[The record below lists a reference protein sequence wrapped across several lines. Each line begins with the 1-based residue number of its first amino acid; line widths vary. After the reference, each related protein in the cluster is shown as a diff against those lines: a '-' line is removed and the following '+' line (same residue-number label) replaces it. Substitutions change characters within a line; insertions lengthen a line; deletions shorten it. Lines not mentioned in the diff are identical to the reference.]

1 MSTATRVML
10 SRALKRSLPRPKLL
24 LPQQRSLAAQ
34 VDDKTTRP
42 SDEQPAHEVP
52 KNEAFNTHHPVST
65 AVSWG
70 EEFWRKVPVYSNVS
84 SEEFLS
90 YRWSVS
96 DVPSTSNPLCQSA
109 CLSQLTNSNHGEQ
122 TKNNVDSHERLNQ
135 FLNSVVPDEIPYG
148 AGTQSK
154 EQFMDDVYYGMKE
167 ATMSLR
173 VTHVSSSSHCLKNH
187 TNIVSQTSHPQPYRL
202 GEPEE

>member
-1 MSTATRVML
+1 MPTPTRVML
-10 SRALKRSLPRPKLL
+10 SRALKRSLPRQKLV

-34 VDDKTTRP
+34 VEDKATRP
-42 SDEQPAHEVP
+42 SDERPAHEVP
-52 KNEAFNTHHPVST
+52 KDESFNTHHPVAT

-84 SEEFLS
+84 SKEFLS

-96 DVPSTSNPLCQSA
+96 DVPNTSNPLYQPA
-109 CLSQLTNSNHGEQ
+109 CLSQLTNSTHGEQ
-122 TKNNVDSHERLNQ
+122 TNNNVDSHQRLNQ

-154 EQFMDDVYYGMKE
+154 EQFMDDVYYGMKA

-187 TNIVSQTSHPQPYRL
+187 TNVVSQTSHSQPHQL
-202 GEPEE
+202 AGPEE